1 MTIRILT
8 AAAAFAV
15 VSVAAQFSVAAHAGS
30 LANGTW
36 TPNCPAADPN
46 APEISSKSPDAYNK
60 SAKAFQTW
68 QANYKAYVECVSG
81 EAKSDQGVIVQTIN
95 DDVKKFND
103 ESTAGIAANNAAI
116 DALKKKKN

>member
-8 AAAAFAV
+8 AAVAFTAL
-15 VSVAAQFSVAAHAGS
+15 SIGAQAGT
-30 LANGTW
+30 LQNGTW
-36 TPNCPAADPN
+36 TPSCPAVAGD
-46 APEISSKSPDAYNK
+46 APEISSKSADAYNK

-81 EAKSDQGVIVQTIN
+81 EAKADQSVIVTTIN

-103 ESTAGIAANNAAI
+103 QSTAGIASNNAAI
-116 DALKKKKN
+116 EALKKKH